1 MSDLK
6 QLLFLLNSKHE
17 HFLFVD
23 YEFYKKWG
31 LLIRILVKLNKS
43 YKDCLIFRK
52 KYKIYKNIVVV
63 GLKWS
68 GKNVKRRTTGFA
80 KDFLDETKNP
90 KCIYCNCKLTPTN
103 ATTDHI
109 IPISKG
115 GNNTQV
121 NFLVSCLNCNSERGD
136 MDFYRYL
143 KMKNNKFK
151 NIKTIFI

>member
-1 MSDLK
+1 M
-6 QLLFLLNSKHE
+6 
-17 HFLFVD
+17 
-23 YEFYKKWG
+23 
-31 LLIRILVKLNKS
+31 VKLNKN

-52 KYKIYKNIVVV
+52 KYKIYQNIVVV

-68 GKNVKRRTTGFA
+68 GRNVKRRTTGFA

-121 NFLVSCLNCNSERGD
+121 NFLVSCLKCNSERGD

-143 KMKNNKFK
+143 RMKNNKFK
-151 NIKTIFI
+151 DIKPIFI

>member
-1 MSDLK
+1 MSALK
-6 QLLFLLNSKHE
+6 QLLLLLTSKHE

-23 YEFYKKWG
+23 YEFYKRWG
-31 LLIRILVKLNKS
+31 LLIRLVVRINKN
-43 YKDCLIFRK
+43 YKNCLIFRK
-52 KYKIYKNIVVV
+52 KYKIHQNIVIV
-63 GLKWS
+63 GLKWG

-90 KCIYCNCKLTPTN
+90 RCIYCNCKLTPTN

-121 NFLVSCLNCNSERGD
+121 NFLVSCLKCNSERGD

-143 KMKNNKFK
+143 RIKNNKFK
-151 NIKTIFI
+151 NVKHIFI

>member
-1 MSDLK
+1 MRDLK
-6 QLLFLLNSKHE
+6 ELLFLLTSKHE

-23 YEFYKKWG
+23 YDFYKRWSFVIE
-31 LLIRILVKLNKS
+31 LLVRLNKR
-43 YKDCLIFRK
+43 YKYCLIFRK
-52 KYKIYKNIVVV
+52 GFKLYKDIVIV
-63 GLKWS
+63 GLRWS

-80 KDFLDETKNP
+80 KEYLDETKNP

-121 NFLVSCLNCNSERGD
+121 NFIISCVKCNSERGD
-136 MDFYRYL
+136 MEFYKYL
-143 KMKNNKFK
+143 RMKNNKFK
-151 NIKTIFI
+151 NVKDIFL